1 MHASLSTLPSS
12 FGRMRLVRALFDVR
26 GSIASLLFAAS
37 LILTGCGPTYPNC
50 NTDDHC
56 KDKGEFCVD
65 SKCAQC
71 RVDANCPG
79 AGTDVCVA
87 CVKGGC
93 GRKPD
98 CCSTKLDC
106 GSGKKCES
114 NKCVAECAA
123 DADCP
128 GGGKCTNG
136 ACLSAGTTEEGGG
149 CKADSDCGKGLKCT
163 AGKCVDEKG
172 ECSLANVRF
181 DFNEAALTSQAQ
193 DTLSANAKCM
203 KEKKIGNLVIEGHTD
218 EKGTDA
224 YNMELGNR
232 RAKAVKEHLQHL
244 FPKLKAKTVSYGK
257 TKPVC
262 SEESDSC
269 QSQNRR
275 AEFKA
280 K

>member
-1 MHASLSTLPSS
+1 MHARLSTLPSPS
-12 FGRMRLVRALFDVR
+12 RLSIGRLSAWLM
-26 GSIASLLFAAS
+26 GLLFAS
-37 LILTGCGPTYPNC
+37 GVVLTGCGPTYPNC
-50 NTDDHC
+50 SSDDHC
-56 KDKGEFCVD
+56 KAKGEFCVD

-79 AGTDVCVA
+79 AGTDQCVA
-87 CVKGGC
+87 CVKGAC

-106 GSGKKCES
+106 GNGKKCEGG
-114 NKCVAECAA
+114 KCMAECAA

-128 GGGKCTNG
+128 NGGKCTNG
-136 ACLSAGTTEEGGG
+136 GCVAAGGVTEGAG
-149 CKADSDCGKGLKCT
+149 CKTDGDCGKGLKCQG
-163 AGKCVDEKG
+163 GKCMDEKG
-172 ECSLANVRF
+172 ECSLADVHF

-193 DTLSANAKCM
+193 DTLSADAKCM
-203 KEKKIGNLVIEGHTD
+203 KEKKIASLLIEGHTD

-232 RAKAVKEHLQHL
+232 RAKAVREYLQHL

-262 SEESDSC
+262 SEESESC
-269 QSQNRR
+269 QGQNRR